1 MVGLNF
7 GISMRDMGKYLCIKC
22 GEAFRTEPGHP
33 YDGFEIWYSI
43 LIIKLLCDKC
53 EEESLNTI
61 GAV

>member
-1 MVGLNF
+1 
-7 GISMRDMGKYLCIKC
+7 MRDMGKYLCIKC